1 MLIPL
6 LSDDTA
12 DAIPPTLKAVAD
24 ALSAT
29 ELLTASLQGLPI
41 HEPWGTADAP
51 GTMSGIY
58 PWVPYFPANPNNW
71 GVKNGALELQGIGG
85 SSPAQVGRMAVD
97 TGRNDLRVTLTIEE
111 WHDTGTGVL
120 VVGPCVRMQGDAS
133 MTFYAP
139 TLISVDG
146 VLTLSIQ
153 RFIAGAQIQVGPAI
167 PITPHPGMTIGIQLD
182 GQIFS
187 AFFDGARVV
196 RQADVGGIA
205 TGHFVGIQGVAA
217 GTNRVRV
224 RPMDIEVPSA
234 QVKPTPAETL
244 SMVENLRRRV
254 SRTLA
259 ETLNLTEAQARQA
272 VLRHDLTEGLGLAE
286 TLARAAA
293 RPHTG
298 TDTVGLFETLGIAV
312 QTHTPQFKEDLGL
325 QESLVGQLTARTRA
339 ELLSLTE
346 SLSRVFRGQT
356 HVGILQLTN
365 ETVLVSG
372 ASARV
377 RVTASGA
384 VRQPIPELSG
394 FEYTAD
400 VIGRDGI
407 ILTPADLPSL
417 QVTLYNLE
425 TLAIINGASHAP
437 INNVGR
443 GIFANQGRLTITLDA
458 LDTPILD
465 PTKPHEHHI
474 LLIEGTYDG
483 AQRAFRRAID
493 HVVVNMAFV
502 P

>member
-12 DAIPPTLKAVAD
+12 DAIPPSLKAVAD
-24 ALSAT
+24 ALAAT

-58 PWVPYFPANPNNW
+58 PWVPYFPGNPNAW
-71 GVKNGALELQGIGG
+71 GVKSGALELQGTGG
-85 SSPAQVGRMAVD
+85 SMPAQVGRMAVD
-97 TGRNDLRVTLTIEE
+97 TGRNDLRVTLMVEE

-120 VVGPCVRMQGDAS
+120 VVGPCLRMQGDAS

-139 TLISVDG
+139 TLIAVDG

-153 RFIAGAQIQVGPAI
+153 RFIAGAQVQVGPSV
-167 PITPHPGMTIGIQLD
+167 PITPHVSMTIGLQID
-182 GQIFS
+182 GQILS
-187 AFFDGARVV
+187 AFFDGTRVI

-205 TGHFVGIQGVAA
+205 TGHFVGIQGVAS
-217 GTNRVRV
+217 GLNRVRV
-224 RPMDIEVPSA
+224 RPMDIELPSA

-244 SMVENLRRRV
+244 SLVESLRRRV
-254 SRTLA
+254 SRALA
-259 ETLNLTEAQARQA
+259 ETLSLTEAEARQA
-272 VLRHDLTEGLGLAE
+272 VLRHDLAEGLGLAE
-286 TLARAAA
+286 TLARTAA

-339 ELLSLTE
+339 ELLALTE
-346 SLSRVFRGQT
+346 SLSRVFRAQT

-365 ETVLVSG
+365 ESVLVSG

-377 RVTASGA
+377 RVTDAGV

-400 VIGRDGI
+400 LIGRDGVI
-407 ILTPADLPSL
+407 IGPADLDSL
-417 QVTLYNLE
+417 QVTLYNLD
-425 TLAIINGASHAP
+425 TLGIVNGASRAP

-443 GIFANQGRLTITLDA
+443 GILTDQGRLTITVDA

-465 PTKPHEHHI
+465 PAKPHEHHI

-483 AQRAFRRAID
+483 GMRAFRRAVD
-493 HVVVNMAFV
+493 HVVVNMSLV